1 MTARSVARAG
11 QSMTNTEEIRAMKK
25 ILLSLAPVPV
35 EALKSLLH
43 HSPGVPDTDV
53 VDGHDMSAERAMTT
67 PSGSPEAMPFAVAT
81 MSG

>member
-1 MTARSVARAG
+1 
-11 QSMTNTEEIRAMKK
+11 MTNTEEIRAMKK

-53 VDGHDMSAERAMTT
+53 VDGHDMSAEELAKAFVKADVVL
-67 PSGSPEAMPFAVAT
+67 GD
-81 MSG
+81 